1 MKKFDKFLVV
11 TMFLLIVIL
20 VFGIFYYNVILY
32 YKNLSNKNDKKEES
46 SEIIVI
52 PDQYKTIELSA
63 AGDCTLGTGANF
75 SYKGNFDWWFKEKAK
90 SDYKYFFSGVK
101 DYFINDDYTFV
112 NLEGTFT
119 KSNNKTKKQFNFKGD
134 PSYVNILLEGSVE
147 GVNLANNHT
156 NDYGT
161 TGYSDTKK
169 YLKEANIDSFGYD
182 NVLIKEIKGI
192 KIAFVGYTTV
202 GLWPTS
208 TSEMTKTIK
217 SLKEEGKADIVVA
230 NFHWGIELARKMS
243 DSQRKNAHLAIDN
256 GADIVIGHHPHV
268 VQGIENYKGKYI
280 VYSLGNFVFGG
291 NSSPGKAASE
301 AIIAKIYLDYKNNEL
316 QNIEL
321 DIIPVSISSTSSRND
336 YKPVPLTGKR
346 KQYLINTIN
355 KYSINYKYEEKTIE

>member
-1 MKKFDKFLVV
+1 MKKFDKLLIIV
-11 TMFLLIVIL
+11 MSLLIVIL

-32 YKNLSNKNDKKEES
+32 YRNLSNKNDLRQES

-52 PDQYKTIELSA
+52 PDQYKKIELSA

-134 PSYVNILLEGSVE
+134 PGYVNILLEGSVE

-169 YLKEANIDSFGYD
+169 YLKEANIDTFGYD

-230 NFHWGIELARKMS
+230 NFHWGIELVRKMS
-243 DSQRKNAHLAIDN
+243 DSQIKNAHLAIDN

-291 NSSPGKAASE
+291 NSYPGKGAWE
-301 AIIAKIYLDYKNNEL
+301 AIIAKIYLNYKNNEL

-321 DIIPVSISSTSSRND
+321 DIIPVSISSISSRND
-336 YKPVPLTGKR
+336 YKPVPLTGKK
-346 KQYLINTIN
+346 KQELINTIN
-355 KYSINYKYEEKTIE
+355 KYSINYKYEEKVIE